1 MEHSEKS
8 VVNMSEDEKKRDAE
22 LIERFK
28 SGEASA
34 FDQLVGLYASKAYQ
48 IAYGLLSDRLDAEE
62 IVQDSFVKAHKN
74 LDKFRG
80 DSSFA
85 TWFYRIITNLS
96 RNRYHWNRRR
106 GSGVNVSMSN
116 GERDDLNDRSEMEI
130 PDKQLN
136 PSVLLQRIEKESAL
150 MEAVRSLPK
159 NLREVII
166 LRHADEMSYAEMA
179 EMLGCELGTVKSR
192 LARAREALKKIFN
205 DGEGLGTG
213 E

>member
-8 VVNMSEDEKKRDAE
+8 VVSMSEDEKKRDAE

-34 FDQLVGLYASKAYQ
+34 FDQLVRLYASKAYQ

-62 IVQDSFVKAHKN
+62 VVQDSFLKAHKN
-74 LDKFRG
+74 LEKFRG

-106 GSGVNVSMSN
+106 GAGVNISMSN
-116 GERDDLNDRSEMEI
+116 GENDDVNDKSEMQVA
-130 PDKQLN
+130 DKKLN
-136 PSVLLQRIEKESAL
+136 PSVLLQRMEKESAL
-150 MEAVRSLPK
+150 TYAVRSLPE

-166 LRHADEMSYAEMA
+166 LRHTEEMSYAEMA
-179 EMLGCELGTVKSR
+179 KMLGCELGTVKSR

-205 DGEGLGTG
+205 DGEVAK
-213 E
+213 

>member
-1 MEHSEKS
+1 
-8 VVNMSEDEKKRDAE
+8 MSEDEKKRDVD

-28 SGEASA
+28 SGDSLA
-34 FDQLVGLYASKAYQ
+34 FDQLVRLYASKAYQ
-48 IAYGLLSDRLDAEE
+48 ISYGLLGDGLDAEE
-62 IVQDSFVKAHKN
+62 VVQDAFLKVHKN

-106 GSGVNVSMSN
+106 GSNVNVSMSN
-116 GERDDLNDRSEMEI
+116 GDIYDLGDKSEIEI
-130 PDKQLN
+130 PDKKLN
-136 PSVLLQRIEKESAL
+136 PSALLQRMEKESAL
-150 MEAVRSLPK
+150 VKAVRALPD

-166 LRHADEMSYAEMA
+166 LRHSDDMSYAEMA

-192 LARAREALKKIFN
+192 LARAREALKKNFN
-205 DGEGLGTG
+205 GGE